1 MSTAKSFHFD
11 ARNLF
16 SWQFLLLKILLLALI
31 AVAVEKPSGALYGR
45 IAMGEKAFGLHT
57 YDVKANKV
65 YVIAEGPRSGVSI
78 ERGVWVQPD
87 GHFKFDHLPVGE
99 YQLRVRAKGFSS
111 AEDDG
116 LFIEDGKVTEIP
128 HTIEMELLQPS
139 VSIAQTTRV
148 FTSKDEASLFLN
160 VTGANNGVVELYKTD
175 FLPFLAKGK
184 ENDIDCGADLNIY
197 ISGGAELLAKVRS
210 TQKPIMTRTCKM
222 DLDWEDAAHNQINFG
237 KLPKGDYLVYTK
249 VDAMTGKTNA
259 ENATWFSVSDVG
271 LVVKRDADKVI
282 VRAIDL
288 VTLKPVKDC
297 SVKGYDITN
306 KKIVTSAFKTNANGL
321 LEINDSSVDHPKV
334 LVPSGSAVAS
344 ADLSAVTFFVGQAGP
359 NMAYGGQAFDTSIP
373 DVYKTYFYTDKPIYR
388 LGQTVNYK
396 GICRKDDHGDL
407 KNPGA
412 GVEIQARIED
422 PTQKELWKGV
432 LKTDKYGTF
441 HGTFTVPADGS
452 TGGYQLITDIP
463 DSNSNYGS
471 FEVDEYRKPEFQVE
485 VTSLTPRIVAGTKGR
500 AQIKAS
506 YFFGAPVANAAVSYS
521 IYSSPDWGTRWRLEA
536 RPDYYSFY
544 DSWNDSDSYGAGGS
558 LVTTGTAHT
567 DENGLAI
574 VEFDTAQPPQASD
587 NTDNPDANAPYSNQ
601 VGDRQFRVE
610 AEVTDISRMTQVAS
624 GSCQVTAGDFAL
636 FINPEDS
643 VVKTGDSFT
652 VDVQAINYDGTPV
665 KNQPVT
671 IQMERWTYDSVHY
684 TYRDHTKVAE
694 LVCTTG
700 ADGKGKATITCKD
713 QWPSDTFYIS
723 AVAKDAEAH
732 KIADHTSIW
741 VASERYAYRRDASDA
756 EKETVSL
763 TPNKKIYKP
772 GETAKI
778 MITAPITGKEGIEA
792 IVTVEGERLYSCKV
806 VPLDATAKLVEIPLS
821 KELAPN
827 AFIDIAF
834 VGNKHQFYTAE
845 QSIKVSPD
853 DNFLKLAVS
862 SDKDKYNPGETV
874 HYTVKATRADGTPA
888 ANAEVS
894 LGVVDESIY
903 AVRAEQAED
912 IRKFFYSARSNVVL
926 TACSFPLMYSAGPDK
941 IEPKVR
947 KDFRDTA
954 AWMPD
959 LVTNGD
965 GIAIADVK
973 LPDNLTTWRAT
984 ARGVSMST
992 DVGFCTQKVL
1002 CTQDLILR
1010 LALPRFFNEGDQGY
1024 ITAIVHNYTKKAQSI
1039 KLSLKASDQF
1049 KVQTATMQTASVEP
1063 EKAYRYSWPVTLAK
1077 SGMATVEAKAVGQTA
1092 GDAMEVKL
1100 PVNPLG
1106 LPAFSIKSGMLT
1118 ADEVTLPI
1126 PTGMSSDAVKGT
1138 ESAVLSLS
1146 SSTIGPVLGNFDKL
1160 IDYPYG
1166 CTEQTLSKMVPSI
1179 VAMQLH
1185 KQLNLPIAPEQTK
1198 KFAEVQKESLEKLRG
1213 YHHGDGGWGWWAN
1226 DNSNAYLTAHVVDG
1240 LSMLKATGYSAE
1252 GQMIESGLR
1261 YLAKACFDLQK
1272 QLADPKLE
1280 KDDKWSAYVVTT
1292 EETDLAKML
1301 YTVSE
1306 WGVTPTQLNDI
1317 YNPPKVDPTKV
1328 APVKVGTDKNG
1339 KAITDGAAKTK
1350 ATKPAPKQKPVLT
1363 FHSELTPKILPKAES
1378 QPPSTCKVRDWLV
1391 KNIDDLPEEALCYL
1405 ILASKN
1411 LGDDASAQKAYKQL
1425 IKLSSTDAS
1434 MMNWHATTYDY
1445 RFTNV
1450 EATALGLRAVLAMDP
1465 QNSERIEG
1473 IKQWLLLQRTKDGWE
1488 NTKTTA
1494 EVFMALLI
1502 EEIQHKAQTP
1512 TEFQAKVVQDGQDLF
1527 NLAYDSTNMYGAEQ
1541 KVKFQLTTKP
1551 STMDLSKS
1559 GSGRL
1564 YWSTIV
1570 TYFRKLLPGDQTAG
1584 KGAPEG
1590 LSITRKFYRLVP
1602 LKDPAADGSIHFRS
1616 EEIVDHQIKAGETI
1630 LMKTLVNSPIPLPYV
1645 KIESALP
1652 SGAEVVK
1659 ADSRESSVDRE
1670 KDGSGAFGDWGWM
1683 WWTHEDDL
1691 DDKIVYFGTSIP
1703 QGVST
1708 FHTMMRMELPGKME
1722 VLPTT
1727 LEGMYSD
1734 KIRGYSPLEE
1744 LTVKE

>member
-1 MSTAKSFHFD
+1 MSTAKSFSFN

-16 SWQFLLLKILLLALI
+16 SWQFLLLKILLLALV
-31 AVAVEKPSGALYGR
+31 AVAVEKPSGGLGGR

-65 YVIAEGPRSGVSI
+65 YVIAEGPREGVSI

-87 GHFKFDHLPVGE
+87 GTFQFDHLPVGE

-111 AEDDG
+111 AEDSG
-116 LFIEDGKVTEIP
+116 LFVEDGKVTNIP
-128 HTIEMELLQPS
+128 HTIDMELLQPS

-148 FTSKDEASLFLN
+148 FTSKEDISFFLN
-160 VTGANNGVVELYKTD
+160 VTGANNGIVELYKTD
-175 FLPFLAKGK
+175 FLPFLAKGQ
-184 ENDIDCGADLNIY
+184 ENNIDCGADLNLY
-197 ISGGAELLAKVRS
+197 ISGTKKLLGKVRS
-210 TQKPIMTRTCKM
+210 AQKPIMTRTCKM
-222 DLDWEDAAHNQINFG
+222 DLDWEDAAHNQVSFG
-237 KLPKGDYLVYTK
+237 KLPKGDYLVYTR

-259 ENATWFSVSDVG
+259 ENATWFSVSDLG
-271 LVVKRDADKVI
+271 LIVKRDADKVI

-297 SVKGYDITN
+297 SIRGYDVTN
-306 KKIVTSAFKTNANGL
+306 KKMLLSGLKTNANGL
-321 LEINDSSVDHPKV
+321 LEINDSDVEGPSV
-334 LVPSGSAVAS
+334 LVPSGSAVAT
-344 ADLSAVTFFVGQAGP
+344 ADLTYVTFFVGQAGL
-359 NMAYGGQAFDTSIP
+359 NKAYGGQAFDNSTP

-396 GICRKDDHGDL
+396 GICRKDDQGDL
-407 KNPGA
+407 INPGA
-412 GVEIQARIED
+412 GLTIQARIED
-422 PTQKELWKGV
+422 PMQKELWKGV

-441 HGTFTVPADGS
+441 HGTFTVPKDGS

-471 FEVDEYRKPEFQVE
+471 FEVDEYKKPEFQVE
-485 VTSLTPRIVAGTKGR
+485 VTSLTPRIVSGTKGR
-500 AQIKAS
+500 AQVKAS
-506 YFFGAPVANAAVSYS
+506 YFFGAPVANATVKYS
-521 IYSSPDWGTRWRLEA
+521 IYSSPDWSIRWKLEA
-536 RPDYYSFY
+536 RPDYFSFF
-544 DSWNDSDSYGAGGS
+544 DSWGDNDSYGSGGS
-558 LVTTGTAHT
+558 LETTGTAQT
-567 DENGLAI
+567 DANGMAI
-574 VEFDTAQPPQASD
+574 VEFDTAPPAQPAVDGVVQ
-587 NTDNPDANAPYSNQ
+587 PYADQ
-601 VGDRQFRVE
+601 IGDKQYRVE
-610 AEVTDISRMTQVAS
+610 AEVTDISRMAQVAS
-624 GSCQVTAGDFAL
+624 GSCQVTAGDFAI
-636 FINPEDS
+636 FISPEDA
-643 VVKTGDSFT
+643 VVKTGDNFT

-671 IQMERWTYDSVHY
+671 LQMERWTYDSVNY
-684 TYRDHTKVAE
+684 TYKEHTKVAE

-700 ADGKGKATITCKD
+700 ADGKGKATIKCKD

-723 AVAKDAEAH
+723 ATATDSHGH
-732 KIADHTSIW
+732 KISDHGSVW
-741 VASERYAYRRDASDA
+741 VASERYAFMRDAKDA

-778 MITAPITGKEGIEA
+778 MITAPVTGKEGIEA
-792 IVTVEGERLYSCKV
+792 IVTVEGERLYQCKV
-806 VPLDATAKLVEIPLS
+806 VPLDATAKLVEIPIPR
-821 KELAPN
+821 ELAPN

-845 QSIKVSPD
+845 QSIKVSPE

-862 SDKDKYNPGETV
+862 SDKDKYKPGDTV
-874 HYTVKATRADGTPA
+874 HYTVKATKADGTPA
-888 ANAEVS
+888 ANTEVS

-903 AVRAEQAED
+903 AIRAEAAED
-912 IRKFFYSARSNVVL
+912 IKKFFYAARSNVVL
-926 TACSFPLMYSAGPDK
+926 TSCTFPSMYSAGPDK

-947 KDFRDTA
+947 KDFKDTA
-954 AWMPD
+954 AWIPD
-959 LVTNGD
+959 LVTNSA

-984 ARGVSMST
+984 VRGISTNT
-992 DVGFCTQKVL
+992 DVGFSTQKIL

-1010 LALPRFFNEGDQGY
+1010 LALPRFFNEGDQGF
-1024 ITAIVHNYTKKAQSI
+1024 ITAIVHNYTKQAQSI

-1049 KVQTATMQTASVEP
+1049 KVDTATVQTASVEP
-1063 EKAYRYSWPVTLAK
+1063 EKAYRYSWPVTLMK
-1077 SGMATVEAKAVGQTA
+1077 SGTATVEAKAVGQTA
-1092 GDAMEVKL
+1092 GDAMEIKL

-1118 ADEVTLPI
+1118 ANEVTLPI
-1126 PTGMSSDAVKGT
+1126 PTGMSADAVKGT

-1213 YHHGDGGWGWWAN
+1213 YHHPDGGWGWWAT
-1226 DNSNAYLTAHVVDG
+1226 DDSNAYLTAHVVDG

-1252 GQMIESGLR
+1252 GQLIESGLK
-1261 YLAKACFDLQK
+1261 YMSKACIDLQK

-1280 KDDKWSAYVVTT
+1280 KDSRWAAYVVAT

-1306 WGVTPTQLNDI
+1306 WGVTPTQLNEI
-1317 YNPPKVDPTKV
+1317 YNPPKVDPTKAASDKKAAEIKGGAKNKV
-1328 APVKVGTDKNG
+1328 AKP
-1339 KAITDGAAKTK
+1339 AAKP
-1350 ATKPAPKQKPVLT
+1350 KPILT
-1363 FHSELTPKILPKAES
+1363 FHSELTAKVVIKDEG
-1378 QPPSTCKVRDWLV
+1378 QTHNKCQVRDWLV
-1391 KNIDDLPEEALCYL
+1391 KNMHDLPEEALCYL

-1411 LGDDASAQKAYKQL
+1411 LGDNASAQKAYKEL
-1425 IKLSSTDAS
+1425 ISTSSTDAS
-1434 MMNWHATTYDY
+1434 MMNWSAGRWDY

-1450 EATALGLRAVLAMDP
+1450 EATALGLRAVLAMEP
-1465 QNSERIEG
+1465 ENSERIEG

-1512 TEFQAKVVQDGQDLF
+1512 TEYQVKVVQEGQDLF

-1541 KVKFQLTTKP
+1541 KVKFQLAAQPGTP
-1551 STMDLSKS
+1551 GTMDLSKS

-1564 YWSTIV
+1564 YWSTLV

-1590 LSITRKFYRLVP
+1590 LSITRKYYRLVP
-1602 LKDPAADGSIHFRS
+1602 LKEAAADGTIHFKS
-1616 EEIVDHQIKAGETI
+1616 EEILDHQIKSGETI
-1630 LMKTLVNSPIPLPYV
+1630 LMKTFVNSPIPLPYV
-1645 KIESALP
+1645 KIESMLP

-1659 ADSRESSVDRE
+1659 ADSREASVERE
-1670 KDGSGAFGDWGWM
+1670 NDQANVFGDWGFR

-1691 DDKIVYFGTSIP
+1691 DDRVVYFGTSIP
-1703 QGVST
+1703 QGLST

-1734 KIRGYSPLEE
+1734 KIRGYSPLEQ
-1744 LTVKE
+1744 LTVKD

>member
-1 MSTAKSFHFD
+1 MSTAKKFSFD

-16 SWQFLLLKILLLALI
+16 SWQFLLLKVLLLALV
-31 AVAVEKPSGALYGR
+31 AVAVEKPAGGLGGR

-65 YVIAEGPRSGVSI
+65 YVIAEGPRQGVST

-99 YQLRVRAKGFSS
+99 YQIRVRAKGFTS
-111 AEDDG
+111 AEDYG
-116 LFIEDGKVTEIP
+116 LFVEDGKVTELP
-128 HTIEMELLQPS
+128 DTIAMELLQPS
-139 VSIAQTTRV
+139 VSIAQTNRV
-148 FTSKDEASLFLN
+148 FTSKEEVSLFLN

-184 ENDIDCGADLNIY
+184 ENDIDCAADLNIY
-197 ISGGAELLAKVRS
+197 LSSTAKVLEKVRS
-210 TQKPIMTRTCKM
+210 TQKPITTRTCKM

-237 KLPKGDYLVYTK
+237 KLPKGDYVVYTK

-271 LVVKRDADKVI
+271 LIVKRDTNKVI

-288 VTLKPVKDC
+288 LTLKPVKDC
-297 SVKGYDITN
+297 SIKGYDITN
-306 KKIVTSAFKTNANGL
+306 KKVVTAAYKTNANGL
-321 LEINDSSVDHPKV
+321 LEINDSDVERPKI
-334 LVPSGSAVAS
+334 LVPGGSAVAS
-344 ADLSAVTFFVGQAGP
+344 ADLSAVTFFVGQSGP
-359 NMAYGGQAFDTSIP
+359 NMAYGGQAFSDSTP

-388 LGQTVNYK
+388 LGQTVNFK
-396 GICRKDDHGDL
+396 GICRKDDQGDL

-412 GVEIQARIED
+412 GLAVSARIED
-422 PTQKELWKGV
+422 PQSKELWKGV
-432 LKTDKYGTF
+432 LKTDKYGSF
-441 HGTFTVPADGS
+441 HGTFTVPSDGS
-452 TGGYQLITDIP
+452 TGGYQFITDIP
-463 DSNSNYGS
+463 DSTSNYGS

-485 VTSLTPRIVAGTKGR
+485 VTSLTPRIVAGAKGR
-500 AQIKAS
+500 AQVKAS
-506 YFFGAPVANAAVSYS
+506 YFFGAPVANATVKYS
-521 IYSSPDWGTRWRLEA
+521 IYSSPDWSTRWRLEA
-536 RPDYYSFY
+536 RPDYYSFF
-544 DSWNDSDSYGAGGS
+544 DSWNDSDSYGSGGS
-558 LVTTGTAHT
+558 LETTGTAQT

-574 VEFDTAQPPQASD
+574 VEFDTTPAQPAGTDGLPQ
-587 NTDNPDANAPYSNQ
+587 PYADQ
-601 VGDRQFRVE
+601 VGDKQYRVE

-624 GSCQVTAGDFAL
+624 GSNEVTAGDFAV
-636 FINPEDS
+636 FITPEDY
-643 VVKTGDSFT
+643 VVKTGDNFT

-671 IQMERWTYDSVHY
+671 LQMERWTYDSVNY
-684 TYRDHTKVAE
+684 TYKEHTKVAE

-700 ADGKGKATITCKD
+700 ADGKGKATISCKD

-723 AVAKDAEAH
+723 AVAKDSHGH
-732 KIADHTSIW
+732 KISDHGSIW
-741 VASERYAYRRDASDA
+741 VASERFAYSRGAGDA

-778 MITAPITGKEGIEA
+778 MITAPVTGKEGIEA
-792 IVTVEGERLYSCKV
+792 IVTVEGERLYQCKV

-821 KELAPN
+821 KDLAPN
-827 AFIDIAF
+827 AFIDVAF
-834 VGNKHQFYTAE
+834 VGNNHQFYTAE
-845 QSIKVSPD
+845 QQIKISPE

-862 SDKDKYNPGETV
+862 SDKDKYTPGDTV
-874 HYTVKATRADGTPA
+874 HYTVKATKADGTPS
-888 ANAEVS
+888 ANTEVS

-903 AVRAEQAED
+903 AIRAEAAED
-912 IRKFFYSARSNVVL
+912 IKKFFYAARSNVVL
-926 TACSFPLMYSAGPDK
+926 TACSFPSTNSAGPDK

-947 KDFRDTA
+947 KDFKDTA
-954 AWMPD
+954 AWIPD
-959 LVTNGD
+959 LVTNSE
-965 GIAIADVK
+965 GIAVADVK

-984 ARGVSMST
+984 ARGVSMNT

-1010 LALPRFFNEGDQGY
+1010 LALPRFFNEGDEGF
-1024 ITAIVHNYTKKAQSI
+1024 ITAIVHNYTKQPQAI
-1039 KLSLKASDQF
+1039 KLSLKASEQF
-1049 KVQTATMQTASVEP
+1049 KVDTATTQSASVAP
-1063 EKAYRYSWPVTLAK
+1063 EKAYRYSWPVTLTK
-1077 SGMATVEAKAVGQTA
+1077 SGMATIEAKAVGQTA
-1092 GDAMEVKL
+1092 GDAMEIKL

-1118 ADEVTLPI
+1118 ADEVHLPI
-1126 PTGMSSDAVKGT
+1126 PTGMSADAVKGT
-1138 ESAVLSLS
+1138 ESAVLTMS
-1146 SSTIGPVLGNFDKL
+1146 SSTIGPVLGNFDTL

-1226 DNSNAYLTAHVVDG
+1226 DESNAYLTAHVVDG

-1252 GQMIESGLR
+1252 GQLIESGLR
-1261 YLAKACFDLQK
+1261 YLSKSCFDLQK
-1272 QLADPKLE
+1272 QLADPKIQ
-1280 KDDKWSAYVVTT
+1280 KDDKWSAYIVTT
-1292 EETDLAKML
+1292 EETDLSKML

-1306 WGVTPTQLNDI
+1306 WGVSPTQLNAI
-1317 YNPPKVDPTKV
+1317 YNPPKVDQ
-1328 APVKVGTDKNG
+1328 
-1339 KAITDGAAKTK
+1339 TK
-1350 ATKPAPKQKPVLT
+1350 AAADKSKSPTTGTVKNKIVSTAPKKPVLI
-1363 FHSELTPKILPKAES
+1363 FHSELTPKVPAAKAQS
-1378 QPPSTCKVRDWLV
+1378 ACKVRDWLV
-1391 KNIDDLPEEALCYL
+1391 KNIDTLPEEGLCYL
-1405 ILASKN
+1405 VLASKN

-1425 IKLSSTDAS
+1425 ITLSSTDAS
-1434 MMNWHATTYDY
+1434 MMNWGASRYDY
-1445 RFTNV
+1445 RFTSV
-1450 EATALGLRAVLAMDP
+1450 ESTALGLRAVLAMEP

-1473 IKQWLLLQRTKDGWE
+1473 IKQWLLFQRTKDGWE

-1512 TEFQAKVVQDGQDLF
+1512 TEFQVKVVQEGQDLF
-1527 NLAYDSTNMYGAEQ
+1527 NLAYDTTNMYGAEQ
-1541 KVKFQLTTKP
+1541 KVKFQLGSKT
-1551 STMDLSKS
+1551 SAMDLSKS
-1559 GSGRL
+1559 GPGRL
-1564 YWSTIV
+1564 YWSTLV

-1590 LSITRKFYRLVP
+1590 LSITRKYYRLVP
-1602 LKDPAADGSIHFRS
+1602 LKEPAADGSIHFKS
-1616 EEIVDHQIKAGETI
+1616 EEIVDHQVKAGETI
-1630 LMKTLVNSPIPLPYV
+1630 LMKTFVNSPIPLPYV

-1659 ADSRESSVDRE
+1659 ADSRESSVDRDQD
-1670 KDGSGAFGDWGWM
+1670 KANVFGDWGYR

-1691 DDKIVYFGTSIP
+1691 DDKVVYFGTSIP